1 MIFGQ
6 DFLEKMCKKVGF
18 DSIKLLILRPSNKI
32 LEKLTIFGQED
43 IEKIFLKKSS
53 MKKCIEKVLKKI
65 TIFSLGAL
73 KKKPKKQY
81 YWS

>member
-6 DFLEKMCKKVGF
+6 DVLEKKCKKVGF

-32 LEKLTIFGQED
+32 LEKLTIFGQGV

-53 MKKCIEKVLKKI
+53 KKI
-65 TIFSLGAL
+65 ILGL
-73 KKKPKKQY
+73 GVHEKIY
-81 YWS
+81 